1 MITRLTIISL
11 CVAACAAPADEA
23 GRADKRDAPRRIV
36 SLDYCA
42 DQYVL
47 ALAERGDILALSP
60 YSQDDYSYLRRD
72 AAGIPQVRPVAE
84 DVLALK
90 PDLIV
95 RSYGGGPQATEFFAA
110 AGVPVVQIGYAAT
123 LAEVPEVLEQAAAGL
138 QAADKGADIVEDYRA
153 RLDAVVPRDQPRSVL
168 YMTSGGVTT
177 GPGTLIDEMLT
188 AAGLVNF
195 ETRPGWHAL
204 PLERLAQEQP
214 DLIASA
220 FYETGTG
227 YMDAWSASGHPVARR
242 QLRERP
248 VVRLDS
254 AWTACGGW
262 FLIEAIEAL
271 AEAPTGEA
279 APGDRT

>member
-1 MITRLTIISL
+1 MLKRLTITALSL
-11 CVAACAAPADEA
+11 AACAAPADEMA
-23 GRADKRDAPRRIV
+23 GVDGTEAPRRIV

-47 ALAERGDILALSP
+47 ALAEREDILALSP
-60 YSQDDYSYLRRD
+60 YSEEEYSYLRAE
-72 AAGIPQVRPVAE
+72 AAGIAKVRPVAE
-84 DVLALK
+84 DVLSLK

-95 RSYGGGPQATEFFAA
+95 RSYGGGPQAAEFFAA

-123 LAEVPEVLEQAAAGL
+123 LADVPGVMEQAAADL
-138 QAADKGADIVEDYRA
+138 QAENKGAAIIAEYQDRLEAIV
-153 RLDAVVPRDQPRSVL
+153 PQPEARSVL

-177 GPGTLIDEMLT
+177 GPGTMIDEMFS

-204 PLERLAQEQP
+204 PLERLAKEQP
-214 DLIASA
+214 DVIASA
-220 FYETGTG
+220 FYETGAD

-248 VVRLDS
+248 VVRLAS

-271 AEAPTGEA
+271 AEAPIGSDA
-279 APGDRT
+279 

>member
-1 MITRLTIISL
+1 MKRLTIIAVSL
-11 CVAACAAPADEA
+11 AACAAPADEA
-23 GRADKRDAPRRIV
+23 ASPGESEAPRRIV

-47 ALAERGDILALSP
+47 ALAGREDILALSP
-60 YSQDDYSYLRRD
+60 YAEEDYSYLREE
-72 AAGIPQVRPVAE
+72 ASGLAKVRPVAE

-95 RSYGGGPQATEFFAA
+95 RSYGGGPQAAESFEK
-110 AGVPVVQIGYAAT
+110 AGIPVVQIGYAAT
-123 LAEVPEVLEQAAAGL
+123 LADVPAVLEQASADL
-138 QAADKGADIVEDYRA
+138 QAEEKGAEISRDYRA
-153 RLDAVVPRDQPRSVL
+153 RLNAIVPQAKPRTVL

-177 GPGTLIDEMLT
+177 GPGTMIDEMFA

-214 DLIASA
+214 DLVASA

-271 AEAPTGEA
+271 AEAPDGG
-279 APGDRT
+279 APSGDDA

>member
-1 MITRLTIISL
+1 MIQRLTIIAFSL
-11 CVAACAAPADEA
+11 AACSAPADEVA
-23 GRADKRDAPRRIV
+23 SAEGNDAPRRII

-47 ALAERGDILALSP
+47 ALAEREDILALSP
-60 YSQDDYSYLRRD
+60 YSEDDYSYLREE
-72 AAGIPQVRPVAE
+72 ASGIAKVRPVAE

-95 RSYGGGPQATEFFAA
+95 RTYGGGPKAAEFFAA
-110 AGVPVVQIGYAAT
+110 ASVPVVQIGYAAT
-123 LAEVPEVLEQAAAGL
+123 LADVPGVLEQAAIDLKAEE
-138 QAADKGADIVEDYRA
+138 KGAEIIQDYRA
-153 RLDAVVPRDQPRSVL
+153 RLDSIEPQAQPRTVL

-177 GPGTLIDEMLT
+177 GPGTMIDEMFT

-204 PLERLAQEQP
+204 PLERLAKEQP

-220 FYETGTG
+220 FYETGTD

-242 QLRERP
+242 QLKEQP
-248 VVRLDS
+248 VIRLDS

-271 AEAPTGEA
+271 AEAPAGESS
-279 APGDRT
+279 